1 MLSCYKMNRAYGH
14 MQRAQELLSKQALG
28 FGNSVGLQLYKMDN
42 TGQKTT
48 PAGAP
53 LVINVPSQEE
63 CDQNR
68 ELIFDHGVD
77 VCVVEE
83 GVQLTYE
90 STASKRQF
98 YRTHDEFQFWDGLW
112 LLRKDG
118 EEVTCASNESL
129 IALYDQVHAFVLKLF
144 NIDDEGEK
152 GNLFC
157 PPLLLY
163 VPKKNRHSDMDDPQS
178 EMYTA
183 RGFQPLSTQDFHN
196 WRRLKSVNIS
206 YINMHGRKQF
216 KKGHQNFDLGWGLWE
231 VEIGASCVVCMSDQ
245 SLSEIFD
252 HLNKKD
258 TTHANTQTR
267 ARHTR

>member
-1 MLSCYKMNRAYGH
+1 

-42 TGQKTT
+42 RGQKTT

-53 LVINVPSQEE
+53 LVINVPPQEE

-68 ELIFDHGVD
+68 ELIFGHGVD

-90 STASKRQF
+90 STASKLQF
-98 YRTHDEFQFWDGLW
+98 SRTRDKFQFSDGLW
-112 LLRKDG
+112 LLRRNG
-118 EEVTCASNESL
+118 EELTCASNESL
-129 IALYDQVHAFVLKLF
+129 LALYDQVHAFVLKLF

-152 GNLFC
+152 GNLFG

-163 VPKKNRHSDMDDPQS
+163 VPKRDRHSDMDDPQS
-178 EMYTA
+178 EMNAT

-196 WRRLKSVNIS
+196 WRRLKSVNID
-206 YINMHGRKQF
+206 YISMHGRKQF
-216 KKGHQNFDLGWGLWE
+216 KKGHQNFDHRCGLWE
-231 VEIGASCVVCMSDQ
+231 VEIGASRVVCMSDQ

-252 HLNKKD
+252 HLNKKE
-258 TTHANTQTR
+258 TTHANTQTG
-267 ARHTR
+267 ARHPRQGKRKRQ